1 MSFESREDGRV
12 YIVPMETLFD
22 GFGWKVTMEEASLP
36 NGKKKKT
43 ARVHRADTVTMIA
56 EIRPG
61 TILLLREYRPYYG
74 EYLWMLPSGRIDKE
88 TDMTIAAQ
96 RELQEE
102 TGYRAAT
109 LKHLWTANV
118 SESLVLTNHFFYASD
133 LTPDPLPQDDD
144 ELMEVHEYSVEEA
157 LTLIESS
164 PKVHLPSA
172 YALRRYR
179 GEKK

>member
-1 MSFESREDGRV
+1 
-12 YIVPMETLFD
+12 METLFD
-22 GFGWKVTMEEASLP
+22 DLGWKITLEEASLP
-36 NGKKKKT
+36 NGKIKKT

-61 TILLLREYRPYYG
+61 TVLLLREFRPYYG

-88 TDMTIAAQ
+88 SDMTVAAQ

-102 TGYRAAT
+102 TGYRAAY
-109 LKHLWTANV
+109 LQHLWTANL
-118 SESLVLTNHFFYASD
+118 SESLILTNHFFYAKD

-144 ELMEVHEYSVEEA
+144 ELMEVHEVEIDEA
-157 LTLIESS
+157 LARIESS

-172 YALRRYR
+172 YALRRFIDQR
-179 GEKK
+179 TSGRQP

>member
-1 MSFESREDGRV
+1 
-12 YIVPMETLFD
+12 METLFD

-61 TILLLREYRPYYG
+61 TILLLREFRPYYG

-88 TDMTIAAQ
+88 SDMTIAAQ

-102 TGYRAAT
+102 TGFRAAN
-109 LKHLWTANV
+109 LKHLWVANI
-118 SESLVLTNHFFYASD
+118 SESLILTNHFFYASD

-144 ELMEVHEYSVEEA
+144 ELMEVHEVEIEDA
-157 LTLIESS
+157 LKRIESS
-164 PKVHLPSA
+164 SKVHLPSA
-172 YALRRYR
+172 YALQRWLR
-179 GEKK
+179 ENK